1 MSVSDS
7 LHPMHRKKT
16 LNAMKVP
23 RAVKRITFKPPE
35 ANPSETLYVLVPKLN
50 EMEVR
55 ARLVGTLL

>member
-1 MSVSDS
+1 
-7 LHPMHRKKT
+7 MHRKKT
-16 LNAMKVP
+16 LNAMKAP

-35 ANPSETLYVLVPKLN
+35 ANLSETLYVLVPKLN